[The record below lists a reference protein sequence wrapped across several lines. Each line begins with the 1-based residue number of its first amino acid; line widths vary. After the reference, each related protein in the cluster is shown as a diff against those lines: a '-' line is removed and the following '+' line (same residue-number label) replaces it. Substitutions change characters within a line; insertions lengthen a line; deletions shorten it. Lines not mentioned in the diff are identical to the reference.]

1 MSITVPLKLP
11 MTDVPKIKGLHATF
25 QKASFGKRKIWEG
38 KKKKKRK
45 ENIKF
50 GGKKKLPCLLA
61 NLKTALSELK
71 TVFASWIPGTNLG
84 DVVPHMVVHKE
95 TRGAGAGGSSW
106 AGG

>member
-1 MSITVPLKLP
+1 MPRS
-11 MTDVPKIKGLHATF
+11 
-25 QKASFGKRKIWEG
+25 KRHHLENVKFG

-50 GGKKKLPCLLA
+50 GGKIKKLPCLLA

-71 TVFASWIPGTNLG
+71 TVFASWIPGSNLG

-95 TRGAGAGGSSW
+95 A
-106 AGG
+106 

>member
-1 MSITVPLKLP
+1 MGLVRSSFHGIKMSITAPLKLP
-11 MTDVPKIKGLHATF
+11 MTDVPKIKGPHATF

-38 KKKKKRK
+38 KKKKRK

-50 GGKKKLPCLLA
+50 GGKIKKLPCLLA

-71 TVFASWIPGTNLG
+71 TVFASWIPGSNLG

-95 TRGAGAGGSSW
+95 A
-106 AGG
+106 